1 MVNTGSWAGLRVW
14 PNPTGSSTEAETT
27 SRTGPYPIVNSY
39 NQRSFGVGVRQ
50 RGAAVCI
57 QVTTEPYYAKPSND
71 QIPV

>member
-1 MVNTGSWAGLRVW
+1 MMGFREHPNTAYRGLRQIPGV
-14 PNPTGSSTEAETT
+14 
-27 SRTGPYPIVNSY
+27 GPYPLVKSY

-57 QVTTEPYYAKPSND
+57 QVTTSSTYTKPSND